1 MIFLVKILRA
11 GEDERRNDQNEVL
24 GKFAVFVRETVA
36 IYGDSG
42 TPCLS
47 AKLLSQRGI
56 FFVISKE
63 RMWGVTPLYGFIE
76 KKRFA
81 LKSSTQ

>member
-36 IYGDSG
+36 IYGDSR

-47 AKLLSQRGI
+47 SKLLSQRGI
-56 FFVISKE
+56 IFCVI
-63 RMWGVTPLYGFIE
+63 
-76 KKRFA
+76 KRTNVGGNPHHDD
-81 LKSSTQ
+81 SVQ